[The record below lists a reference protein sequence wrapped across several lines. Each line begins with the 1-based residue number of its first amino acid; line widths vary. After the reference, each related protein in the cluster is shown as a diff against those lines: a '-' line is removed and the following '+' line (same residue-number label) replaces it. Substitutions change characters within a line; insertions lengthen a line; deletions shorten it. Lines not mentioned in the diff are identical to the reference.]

1 MKAFTGKVV
10 LITGGT
16 SGIGRATA
24 VAFAQEG
31 ASVVVA
37 GRRES
42 EGAESVTLI
51 EQAGGKG
58 LFVQADVSI
67 EDDVAAMV
75 AKTLESFGK
84 LDFAF
89 NNAGVFLESAPITE
103 VTQDT
108 IDRILAINVRGV
120 ALCLKHEI
128 PAILKSGG
136 GGIVNTASF
145 LGIRPYTGS
154 AIYNASKFATI
165 GLTKSAALEFA
176 SQGVRVNAICP
187 GVIET
192 PMNEGYRQD
201 EQGRAALNNM
211 QPLGRIGH
219 PEEIAAAVLYLCSPK
234 AGFVTG
240 TTLSVDGGIAV

>member
-1 MKAFTGKVV
+1 MKTFTDKVILV
-10 LITGGT
+10 TGGT

-24 VAFAQEG
+24 LAFAQEE
-31 ASVVVA
+31 ACVVVA

-42 EGAESVTLI
+42 EGAETVALI

-58 LFVQADVSI
+58 LFVQADISI
-67 EDDVAAMV
+67 EADVAAMV

-103 VTQDT
+103 VTQET
-108 IDRILAINVRGV
+108 IDRILAINIRGV
-120 ALCLKHEI
+120 ALCLKHQI
-128 PAILKSGG
+128 PALLKSGG
-136 GGIVNTASF
+136 GAIVNTASF
-145 LGIRPYTGS
+145 LGIRPFPGS
-154 AIYNASKFATI
+154 AIYNASKFAVI

-176 SQGVRVNAICP
+176 SQGVRVNAVCP

-192 PMNEGYRQD
+192 AMNEGYRQD
-201 EQGRAALNNM
+201 EQGRAALNKM

-219 PEEIAAAVLYLCSPK
+219 SEEIAAAVLYLCSPLAK
-234 AGFVTG
+234 FVTG